1 MGHEQFERS
10 TNELKG
16 IHDQLNC
23 SSRNDEADV
32 ENQNEEKLQ
41 DKRNTSL
48 DR

>member
-1 MGHEQFERS
+1 MGDKQFERS

-16 IHDQLNC
+16 IHDQLNW

-41 DKRNTSL
+41 DKRNTSP